1 MVYLVSAEEV
11 LLRHVG
17 LITTTIDS
25 THFIK
30 GGAWFFFFLR
40 GVTVG
45 CFGLPT
51 IKRLYGCEPDKIER
65 LLSGDTEPARSVAV
79 TASSRHSLLIKFA
92 GRNSR
97 LSL

>member
-1 MVYLVSAEEV
+1 MVYLVSAGKKV

-40 GVTVG
+40 RGDSRS
-45 CFGLPT
+45 CCGLPT

-65 LLSGDTEPARSVAV
+65 LLSGDY
-79 TASSRHSLLIKFA
+79 
-92 GRNSR
+92 
-97 LSL
+97 